1 MLKQYKLKDYNFRLI
16 LLLVAISIFGILLV
30 GSADPALQKRQMVGV
45 IGGLILMF
53 IVSLMD
59 YSWILNFY
67 WLIYILNLGL
77 LLLVLVTGDTKKGAS
92 RWIQIGGDNGFQFQP
107 TEVAKIMLILFF
119 AMFLMKHEE
128 DLNTLKTIVKAV
140 ILLAIPL
147 ALVIRQP
154 DLKNTITIGIIFC
167 ILMYVAGLSYKIIG
181 GILLVVIPLILIAFF
196 LITQT
201 DLEIIDSYQ
210 KERIM
215 TFLDPENEEYSESAI
230 QP

>member
-1 MLKQYKLKDYNFRLI
+1 
-16 LLLVAISIFGILLV
+16 
-30 GSADPALQKRQMVGV
+30 
-45 IGGLILMF
+45 
-53 IVSLMD
+53 
-59 YSWILNFY
+59 
-67 WLIYILNLGL
+67 
-77 LLLVLVTGDTKKGAS
+77 
-92 RWIQIGGDNGFQFQP
+92 
-107 TEVAKIMLILFF
+107 MLILFF

-230 QP
+230 QQNNSITAIGSGQLTERA